1 MSALAGAELD
11 AALDERG
18 WAVVPGLVAPADCGA
33 LVAGWET
40 AAVAW
45 RKRVVMQQ
53 HGFGR
58 GEYRYFAYPLP
69 PLVQALRTA
78 LYERLAPVANRWA
91 EQLRQPAEFPDSLA
105 AYLEK
110 CHAAGQTKPTP
121 LVLRYEAGDYNCLH
135 QDLYGAHVF
144 PLQATVLLSEPGTD
158 FGGGEFLLV
167 EQRPRAQSRG
177 EVVPLARGDAVIF
190 AVRERPRRGT
200 RGFHRAKLRHGVSTV
215 RTGLRYTLGIILHD
229 AG

>member
-1 MSALAGAELD
+1 VSVLDGPELD

-18 WAVVPGLVAPADCGA
+18 WAVVAGLVAPRDCSA
-33 LVAGWET
+33 LVAEWAD
-40 AAVAW
+40 AAAW
-45 RKRVVMQQ
+45 RKRVVMEQ

-69 PLVQALRTA
+69 PLVQALRAA
-78 LYERLAPVANRWA
+78 LYRRLAPVANRWA
-91 EQLRQPAEFPDSLA
+91 EQLRQPGEFPDSLD

-144 PLQATVLLSEPGTD
+144 PLQATVLLSEPGSD
-158 FGGGEFLLV
+158 FAGGEFLLV

-190 AVRERPRRGT
+190 AVRERPRRGA

-215 RTGLRYTLGIILHD
+215 RTGLRYTLGVILHD

>member
-11 AALDERG
+11 RALDELG
-18 WAVVPGLVAPADCGA
+18 YAVVPGLLAPSDCSA
-33 LVAGWET
+33 LVAGWADER
-40 AAVAW
+40 AF

-58 GEYRYFAYPLP
+58 GEYRYFADPLP
-69 PLVQALRTA
+69 ARVAELRA
-78 LYERLAPVANRWA
+78 ELYARLAPVANRWA
-91 EQLRQPAEFPDSLA
+91 TQLRQPAEFPDSLA

-144 PLQATVLLSEPGTD
+144 PLQATVLLSAPGAD
-158 FGGGEFLLV
+158 FSGGEFLLV

-190 AVRERPRRGT
+190 AVRERPRLGARGY
-200 RGFHRAKLRHGVSTV
+200 HRAKLRHGVSTI
-215 RTGLRYTLGIILHD
+215 RSGLRYTLGIILHD
-229 AG
+229 AA

>member
-1 MSALAGAELD
+1 VSTFAES
-11 AALDERG
+11 LDELG
-18 WAVVPGLVAPADCGA
+18 YALVPGLVAPADCTA
-33 LVAGWET
+33 LAAAWSE
-40 AAVAW
+40 AAVW

-69 PLVQALRTA
+69 PLVARLRRE
-78 LYERLAPVANRWA
+78 LYGELAPVANRWA
-91 EQLRQPAEFPDSLA
+91 EELRAPAEFPDSLE
-105 AYLEK
+105 AYLSK

-144 PLQATVLLSEPGTD
+144 PLQATVLLSEPGRD
-158 FGGGEFLLV
+158 FTGGEFLLV

-177 EVVPLARGDAVIF
+177 SAVPLARGDAVVF
-190 AVRERPRRGT
+190 PVRERPRRGT
-200 RGFHRAKLRHGVSTV
+200 RGFHRVKLRHGVSTV
-215 RTGLRYTLGIILHD
+215 RSGLRYTLGLIFHD

>member
-1 MSALAGAELD
+1 MSALAES
-11 AALDERG
+11 LDELG
-18 WAVVPGLVAPADCGA
+18 YAVVPGLVQPADCAA
-33 LVAGWET
+33 LAAGWSDP
-40 AAVAW
+40 ALW

-69 PLVQALRTA
+69 PVVAALRRD
-78 LYERLAPVANRWA
+78 LYGELAPLANRWA
-91 EQLRQPAEFPDSLA
+91 EALRASAEFPDSLE
-105 AYLEK
+105 AYLSK

-121 LVLRYEAGDYNCLH
+121 LVLRYETGDYNCLH

-144 PLQATVLLSEPGTD
+144 PLQATVLLSDPSRD
-158 FGGGEFLLV
+158 FAGGEFLLV

-177 EVVPLARGDAVIF
+177 TAVALARGDAVIF
-190 AVRERPRRGT
+190 PVRERPRRGA

-215 RTGLRYTLGIILHD
+215 RSGLRYTLGIIFHD
-229 AG
+229 AA

>member
-1 MSALAGAELD
+1 VSALGGPALD
-11 AALDERG
+11 AELDERG
-18 WAVVPGLVAPADCGA
+18 WAVVPGLVAPDDCTA
-33 LVAGWET
+33 LVAQWGD
-40 AAVAW
+40 AAAW

-69 PLVQALRTA
+69 PLVQSLRHA
-78 LYERLAPVANRWA
+78 LYARLAPVANRWG

-144 PLQATVLLSEPGTD
+144 PLQATVLLSEPGAD
-158 FGGGEFLLV
+158 FAGGEFLLV

-190 AVRERPRRGT
+190 PVRERPRRGV
-200 RGFHRAKLRHGVSTV
+200 RGFHRVQMRHGVSRV
-215 RTGLRYTLGIILHD
+215 RSGLRFTLGVIFHD
-229 AG
+229 AR